1 MADRIER
8 ITIAGRVQG
17 VFYRKWAQST
27 ATSLGLRG
35 YVRNLSNGSVEA
47 LVAGPRDRMD
57 AFAEACR
64 AGPQNSEVTSVERSI
79 ADPADLPDG
88 DGMEIAEDG

>member
-8 ITIAGRVQG
+8 IAIAGRVQG

-35 YVRNLSNGSVEA
+35 WVRNLSDGGVEA
-47 LVAGPRDRMD
+47 LVGGPKERID

-64 AGPQNSEVTSVERSI
+64 AGPPHAEVTSVERSI
-79 ADPADLPDG
+79 ADPADLPEVQG
-88 DGMEIAEDG
+88 VEIADDG